1 MKIAVVGSRSIQSHD
16 DAASIHTIL
25 DSMPITTV
33 ISGGARGV
41 DTIARRYASAHEGV
55 SYMEFLP
62 DWKRHGRRA
71 GIIRNR
77 DIVNAADVVLAFWD
91 RKSSGT
97 KNSIDRAIKMKKDCR
112 VYTRVSGVFVLKD
125 QQSSILKFMR

>member
-16 DAASIHTIL
+16 DAAGIHAIL

-41 DTIARRYASAHEGV
+41 DTIARRYAGARAGV

-62 DWKRHGRRA
+62 DWNRHGRRA

-91 RKSSGT
+91 GKSSGT
-97 KNSIDRAIKMKKDCR
+97 KNSIDRAINMRKDCR
-112 VYTRVSGVFVLKD
+112 VYTRAAGVFVPNNHQL
-125 QQSSILKFMR
+125 SILKFMR